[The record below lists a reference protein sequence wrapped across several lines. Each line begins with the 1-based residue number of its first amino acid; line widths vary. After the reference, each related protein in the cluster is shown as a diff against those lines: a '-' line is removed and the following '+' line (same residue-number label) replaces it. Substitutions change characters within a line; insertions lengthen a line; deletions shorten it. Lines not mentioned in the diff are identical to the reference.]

1 MTCGSVDYYPFPDDG
16 SQTLHGVLSQMP
28 EKHFLAMS
36 WRASTDWLLEVS
48 PSLARALAGMF
59 QDGGVYQPDPV
70 GMPDG
75 VLVPDDIRAS
85 VEGVLD
91 VIRSPGTWFQ
101 IEGVEFWNQEAKLAF
116 EALI

>member
-1 MTCGSVDYYPFPDDG
+1 MTGGSVDYYPFPDDG
-16 SQTLHGVLSQMP
+16 SQTLHRVISRLP
-28 EKHFLAMS
+28 ERDFLALS
-36 WRASTDWLLEVS
+36 WRPSTDWLLEVS
-48 PSLARALAGMF
+48 PGLARALAAMF
-59 QDGGVYQPDPV
+59 EHSGVYQSDPIE
-70 GMPDG
+70 MPDR